1 MDKAWGVLLP
11 GLENVEVQRIGKIR
25 GVKGAASCCALAAL
39 GYLAARGLLQAG
51 VSFLM
56 GLRVEGASLAN
67 PVGFSPVE
75 AELLAM
81 VASVAAI
88 LLPILVLLRL
98 TRLRADDLRVLWPAP
113 WSPAF
118 CTILFL
124 GVANAGNLFGGLIGH
139 LLGRDGAT
147 PALPAGGVA
156 LAVNFIS
163 LCAVPAVLEE
173 LFFRGA
179 LQGLMRPSGSMAAI
193 FGPALLF
200 GLLHLDLAQG
210 LTAFVCGL
218 FLGWL
223 AERTGSILPGILLHF
238 VNNTIAFAVAYL
250 QLYAPGGIALGA
262 QLFVLLAFPPLAL
275 WLLWRAMRQGFH
287 FSEGLRPGVDPL
299 AVFSSPAFLVTVA
312 FLLVYCLAGF

>member
-1 MDKAWGVLLP
+1 M
-11 GLENVEVQRIGKIR
+11 QRIGKIR
-25 GVKGAASCCALAAL
+25 GVKGAASCCALAAV
-39 GYLAARGLLQAG
+39 GYLAARSLLQAG

-56 GLRVEGASLAN
+56 GLRVEGASLSN

-88 LLPILVLLRL
+88 LLPILILLRL
-98 TRLRADDLRVLWPAP
+98 TRLRTDDLRLLLPAP

-124 GVANAGNLFGGLIGH
+124 GVANAGNLFGGLLGH
-139 LLGRDGAT
+139 LLGRDGA
-147 PALPAGGVA
+147 AVSLPAGGAA

-163 LCAVPAVLEE
+163 LCVVPAILEE

-223 AERTGSILPGILLHF
+223 AERTGSVLPGMLLHF
-238 VNNTIAFAVAYL
+238 LNNTIAFCVTYL
-250 QLYAPGGIALGA
+250 QAYAPGGVAMGT

-275 WLLWRAMRQGFH
+275 WMLWCAMRQGFR
-287 FSEGLRPGVDPL
+287 FSAGRPPGVDPL
-299 AVFSSPAFLVTVA
+299 AVFSSPAYLVTIA
-312 FLLVYCLAGF
+312 FLLVYCLGLFPA

>member
-1 MDKAWGVLLP
+1 MEKCRL
-11 GLENVEVQRIGKIR
+11 QRIGKIR
-25 GVKGAASCCALAAL
+25 GVKGAASCCALAAI
-39 GYLAARGLLQAG
+39 GYLAARSLLQAG

-56 GLRVEGASLAN
+56 GLRVEGASLSN

-75 AELLAM
+75 DELLAM

-88 LLPILVLLRL
+88 LLPILILLRL
-98 TRLRADDLRVLWPAP
+98 TRLRTDDLRLLLPAP

-124 GVANAGNLFGGLIGH
+124 GVANAGNLFGGLLGH
-139 LLGRDGAT
+139 LLGRDGA
-147 PALPAGGVA
+147 AVSLPAGGAA

-163 LCAVPAVLEE
+163 LCVVPAILEE

-223 AERTGSILPGILLHF
+223 AA
-238 VNNTIAFAVAYL
+238 N
-250 QLYAPGGIALGA
+250 
-262 QLFVLLAFPPLAL
+262 
-275 WLLWRAMRQGFH
+275 
-287 FSEGLRPGVDPL
+287 
-299 AVFSSPAFLVTVA
+299 PARRSADTLS
-312 FLLVYCLAGF
+312 